1 MLAEEKF
8 CAGAI
13 ISITAA
19 PPKKEKQEQP
29 KINSSARIE
38 DIVARAKK
46 EVLKNEHLAKI
57 ILFSPVLFRPV
68 FHRSQISIDPQMQKE
83 DSRFERSWVE
93 QEADSEGSTEK
104 ENA

>member
-1 MLAEEKF
+1 MCRGNNLNYRRPAEKRKTRATEN
-8 CAGAI
+8 
-13 ISITAA
+13 
-19 PPKKEKQEQP
+19 
-29 KINSSARIE
+29 NSSARIE